1 MNKHCVTTLTHLSNT
16 RDIKSMKTACNADW
30 RTTQRSPAFKTTTS
44 LRNFISHNC
53 PSHHVSQNFHF
64 SYVLHSSYIVS
75 PTVITTEDTDQF
87 GRQQVVYEK
96 TWKEIWLHLYN
107 PKRNS
112 IEESLR
118 DILLTGKQN
127 LINQRSQTPL
137 SGAIA
142 CIRDVTMLFWRLQH
156 LFP

>member
-16 RDIKSMKTACNADW
+16 CNIKSVQTGVLHGK
-30 RTTQRSPAFKTTTS
+30 QPPAFRILYLTTVPAIMS
-44 LRNFISHNC
+44 PKF
-53 PSHHVSQNFHF
+53 FFF

-75 PTVITTEDTDQF
+75 PTVKTTEDTDQF

-112 IEESLR
+112 INECLR
-118 DILLTGKQN
+118 DILLIGKQN
-127 LINQRSQTPL
+127 LIKQRSQTPL

-142 CIRDVTMLFWRLQH
+142 CSREVTMLFWHLQH